1 MDRVSTAALV
11 ALTALLPGI
20 ASEPLPEDRGSTG
33 LWQAIRKLETNGRI
47 LYVTAHPDDED
58 AGLLTL
64 LARGRG
70 YDVTL
75 LSLTRGESGANL
87 ITGDTFDNLG
97 VLRTLELERATQYY
111 GVKLRFAG
119 FADYGYSK
127 NVEEAWRKW
136 NRDEVVAAV
145 SAVIRDVRPH
155 IVITRFSGTPRDG
168 HGQHQ
173 ASGIAGRLAFEA
185 TPGPS
190 KLYQGATLD
199 DLTIQLDSGQYE
211 PMFGRS
217 YAQLGREGYRWQR
230 SQAMG
235 AVLARPGPAYGY
247 LKLTASRVGQPPT
260 GVKEKDLFERV
271 PAGVDIPS
279 AVATHVAAA
288 KAAFRAD
295 DLVACA
301 PHLAKALAATPP
313 QEESL
318 RERIRHALNLALSVE
333 LESLVQPDVRP
344 TGMAA
349 QFRPWTTFTVATP
362 GQQFRINAQ
371 LHIRSGAT
379 VENIATT
386 VTGVD
391 WPVRKDDGEFVIEVP
406 ASAKPQ
412 VVTWN
417 RDSIQESKYRW
428 GNAVPRPR
436 VRASYRYQGVESY
449 LETEPETSS
458 IDSIGLQVRR
468 KLTIGPPLSVHF
480 TASNGIVPVGMSTY
494 RVEVVVRNTGKGPR
508 KGTLRLD
515 LPAGV
520 VSDPAQF
527 PFAFQNEGEES
538 RATFQ
543 LRLPPSRTG
552 DLRVRAIATLD
563 GGGAGQQPQFQ
574 ASFSPITYSGLET
587 LYVSKP
593 AEHTIRAVDVKVA
606 KGIRIGYV
614 MGSGDEVPE
623 ALRQLGVAFDL
634 LTPSDIASAPLQR
647 YSTILLGIRAYAAR
661 QELKIHNARL
671 LEYVRNG
678 GTLVVQYNTQEYD
691 GNFGPYPYS
700 MTARAEE
707 ISEEDSPVKI
717 LDPTNAVF
725 QSPNKITAADFDGWV
740 EQRGSK
746 FWMTWAPEYKPLLE
760 TQDTGQAPQ
769 RGGWL
774 EARYGK
780 GIYVYCAYAWYRQ
793 LPYAVPGAARLFANL
808 ISLGNVVTGAR
819 N

>member
-1 MDRVSTAALV
+1 MDRVSSASLAALI
-11 ALTALLPGI
+11 ALLPVV
-20 ASEPLPEDRGSTG
+20 AADPLPEDRGSTG
-33 LWQAIRKLETNGRI
+33 LWQALRKLETNGRV

-58 AGLLTL
+58 AGLLTM

-97 VLRTLELERATQYY
+97 VLRTLELEKATQYY

-145 SAVIRDVRPH
+145 SAVIRDVKPH
-155 IVITRFSGTPRDG
+155 VVITRFSGTPRDG

-199 DLTIQLDSGQYE
+199 DFTIQLDSGQYE

-235 AVLARPGPAYGY
+235 AVLARPGPTYSY
-247 LKLTASRVGQPPT
+247 LKLTASRAGQPPA
-260 GVKEKDLFERV
+260 GAKEKDLFERLTG
-271 PAGVDIPS
+271 ANIPS
-279 AVATHVAAA
+279 AVATHVATA
-288 KAAFRAD
+288 KSAFRAD

-301 PHLAKALAATPP
+301 PHLAKALTAAPP
-313 QEESL
+313 QEEAL

-371 LHIRSGAT
+371 LHVRSGAT
-379 VENIATT
+379 LENVTT
-386 VTGVD
+386 AVTGVD
-391 WPVRKDDGEFVIEVP
+391 WPVRKEDGEFVLEVP
-406 ASAKPQ
+406 ASATPQ

-417 RDSIQESKYRW
+417 RDSIQETKYRW
-428 GNAVPRPR
+428 ANAAPRPR
-436 VRASYRYQGVESY
+436 VRANYRYQGVESY

-468 KLTIGPPLSVHF
+468 KLAIGPPLSVQF
-480 TASNGIVPVGMSTY
+480 TASNGIVPVGVSAY
-494 RVEVVVRNTGKGPR
+494 PVEIVVRNTGKGAR
-508 KGTLRLD
+508 KGALRLD
-515 LPAGV
+515 LPPGV
-520 VSDPAQF
+520 VSSPLQSQF
-527 PFAFQNEGEES
+527 EFRNEGEES
-538 RATFQ
+538 RVTFQ
-543 LRLPPSRTG
+543 LRLPASRTG
-552 DLRVRAIATLD
+552 DLRIRAVATLD
-563 GGGAGQQPQFQ
+563 GGVGQTAQYS

-606 KGIRIGYV
+606 PGIRIGYV

-634 LTPSDIASAPLQR
+634 LTASDIASAPLQR

-661 QELKIHNARL
+661 PELKIHNARL

-691 GNFGPYPYS
+691 GNYGPYPYS

-717 LDPTNAVF
+717 LDPTNPVF
-725 QSPNKITAADFDGWV
+725 QSPNQITAADFDGWV

-746 FWMTWAPEYKPLLE
+746 FWMTWAPDYKPLLE
-760 TQDTGQAPQ
+760 TQDTGQTPQ

-774 EARYGK
+774 EARHGK
-780 GIYVYCAYAWYRQ
+780 GLYVYCAYAWYRQ
-793 LPYAVPGAARLFANL
+793 LPYAVPGATRLFANL
-808 ISLGNVVTGAR
+808 ISLRAAETGAR